1 VSPNLRTWWSLEKAT
16 SVADLLFKMAAFL
29 AALAAANFFFF
40 NPKLE
45 MSSFRQSFID
55 EAVLR
60 DAYAPQ
66 DVPPLVGDLIREYN
80 QDNAG
85 DLASG
90 TNKTTTEK
98 GLSFE
103 ELCARH
109 RERIVTIFGT
119 SSCADRPRYG
129 EGFSY
134 ERWLL
139 DRAHERFGNDFI
151 TTAVRN
157 LYRATYFTSRV
168 TVENTGNGKAINVQ
182 IGVPSGYRAAESF
195 SVEADSTTQRDF
207 ETERGQLSPRP
218 GENFSIAWE
227 KDKAI
232 NPTLVTWV
240 AAGLVVFFGLAV
252 VGDFLRS

>member
-1 VSPNLRTWWSLEKAT
+1 MAPDLRTWWSLEKAT
-16 SVADLLFKMAAFL
+16 AIADLLFKMAAFL

-45 MSSFRQSFID
+45 MTSFRQSFID
-55 EAVLR
+55 ESALR
-60 DAYAPQ
+60 EAYAPQ
-66 DVPPLVGDLIREYN
+66 DVPPLVDDLIREYN
-80 QDNAG
+80 QANAA

-90 TNKTTTEK
+90 RNSTDAQ
-98 GLSFE
+98 GPQFE
-103 ELCARH
+103 ELCARL
-109 RERIVTIFGT
+109 RERIVALFGA
-119 SSCADRPRYG
+119 SSCAEEAPRYG
-129 EGFSY
+129 EGFTY

-139 DRAHERFGNDFI
+139 DRAHARFGDDFI

-157 LYRATYFTSRV
+157 LHQATYFTSRV

-195 SVEADSTTQRDF
+195 SVEADGRTQRDF
-207 ETERGQLSPRP
+207 ETDRGRLSPRP
-218 GENFSIAWE
+218 GENFTVTWE

-240 AAGLVVFFGLAV
+240 AAALLLFFVLAV
-252 VGDFLRS
+252 GGDFLRS